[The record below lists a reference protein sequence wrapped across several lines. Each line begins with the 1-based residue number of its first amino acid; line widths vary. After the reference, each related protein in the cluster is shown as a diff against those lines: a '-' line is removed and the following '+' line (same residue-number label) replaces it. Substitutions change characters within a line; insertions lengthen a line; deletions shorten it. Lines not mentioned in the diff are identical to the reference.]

1 MNNMWAIIKK
11 EVKTY
16 FLSPIGYVFI
26 GLFLAMCSVFF
37 YLDVISYGSTQFQ
50 NMFYSAATILTF
62 IIPILTMRMFAEE
75 RKSGT
80 EQLLYTSPKSLTSI
94 VLGKFFSAV
103 FVIIISLIG
112 TLVYLAIL
120 YFFGKPHIQTVM
132 VTLLGFL
139 MLSMAYIS
147 FGMFASSITEN
158 QIIAGTITI
167 GFFIIT
173 WFLPNLT
180 SALSSFSLINMFNK
194 FPSGLIALEE
204 VVGFLS
210 FTVVFILLTIIVLQ
224 RKKSVK

>member
-1 MNNMWAIIKK
+1 MWAIFKK
-11 EVKTY
+11 EVKSY

-37 YLDVISYGSTQFQ
+37 YLDVINYGSLQFE
-50 NMFYSAATILTF
+50 NMFYSASTILTF
-62 IIPILTMRMFAEE
+62 IVPILTMRTFAEE
-75 RKSGT
+75 RKLGT
-80 EQLLYTSPKSLTSI
+80 EQLLYTSPRSITSI
-94 VLGKFFSAV
+94 VIGKFLAAV
-103 FVIIISLIG
+103 FVVIITEIC
-112 TLVYLAIL
+112 TLVYFEIL
-120 YFFGKPHIQTVM
+120 CFFGTPHLQTAL

-158 QIIAGTITI
+158 QIIAGVLTI

-173 WFLPNLT
+173 WFLPNFST
-180 SALSSFSLINMFNK
+180 VLSPLSLINMFDK

-204 VVGFLS
+204 IITYIT
-210 FTVVFILLTIIVLQ
+210 FTAFFIILTIIVLQ

>member
-1 MNNMWAIIKK
+1 MWAIFKK
-11 EVKTY
+11 EVKSY

-37 YLDVISYGSTQFQ
+37 YLDVINYGSLQFE
-50 NMFYSAATILTF
+50 NMFYSASTILTF
-62 IIPILTMRMFAEE
+62 IVPILTMRTFAEE
-75 RKSGT
+75 RKLGT
-80 EQLLYTSPKSLTSI
+80 EQLLYTSPRSITSI
-94 VLGKFFSAV
+94 VIGKFLAAV
-103 FVIIISLIG
+103 FVVIITEIC
-112 TLVYLAIL
+112 TLVYFEIL
-120 YFFGKPHIQTVM
+120 CFFGTPHLQTAL

-158 QIIAGTITI
+158 QIIAGVITI

-173 WFLPNLT
+173 WFLPSFST
-180 SALSSFSLINMFNK
+180 VLSPLSLINMFDK

-204 VVGFLS
+204 IVTYIT
-210 FTVVFILLTIIVLQ
+210 FTAFFIILTIIVLQ

>member
-1 MNNMWAIIKK
+1 MWAIIKK
-11 EVKTY
+11 EVRTY

-26 GLFLAMCSVFF
+26 GLFLAMCSIFF
-37 YLDVISYGSTQFQ
+37 YLDVVYYGSLQFE

-62 IIPILTMRMFAEE
+62 IVPILTMRMFAEE
-75 RKSGT
+75 RKQGT
-80 EQLLYTSPKSLTSI
+80 EQLLYTSPRSITSI
-94 VLGKFFSAV
+94 VLGKFLAAV
-103 FVIIISLIG
+103 FVIAITEIC

-120 YFFGKPHIQTVM
+120 YFFGTPHIQTVL

-158 QIIAGTITI
+158 QIIAGVITI

-173 WFLPNLT
+173 WFLPNFSTILEP
-180 SALSSFSLINMFNK
+180 LSLINMFDK
-194 FPSGLIALEE
+194 FPSGLIAMEE
-204 VVGFLS
+204 IVTYIS
-210 FTVVFILLTIIVLQ
+210 FTIFFVLLTIIVLQ

>member
-1 MNNMWAIIKK
+1 MWAILKK
-11 EVKTY
+11 EIKTY

-26 GLFLAMCSVFF
+26 GLFLAMCSIFF
-37 YLDVISYGSTQFQ
+37 YLDVVYYGSLQFE

-62 IIPILTMRMFAEE
+62 IVPILTMRMFAEE
-75 RKSGT
+75 RKQGT
-80 EQLLYTSPKSLTSI
+80 EQLLYTSPRSITSI
-94 VLGKFFSAV
+94 VLGKFLAAV
-103 FVIIISLIG
+103 FVIAITEIC

-120 YFFGKPHIQTVM
+120 YFFGTPHIQTVL

-158 QIIAGTITI
+158 QIIAGVITI

-173 WFLPNLT
+173 WFLPNFSTILEP
-180 SALSSFSLINMFNK
+180 LSLINMFDK
-194 FPSGLIALEE
+194 FPSGLIAMEE
-204 VVGFLS
+204 IVTYIS
-210 FTVVFILLTIIVLQ
+210 FTIFFVLLTIIVLQ